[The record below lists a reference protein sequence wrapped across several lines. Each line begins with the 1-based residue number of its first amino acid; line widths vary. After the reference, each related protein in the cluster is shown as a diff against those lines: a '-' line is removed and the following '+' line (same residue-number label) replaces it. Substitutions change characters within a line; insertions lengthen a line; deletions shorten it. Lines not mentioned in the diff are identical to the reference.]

1 MSFATVTRRG
11 FLKGACMLSG
21 GILLGIRM
29 TGKAGA
35 DKQFSKR
42 ASQDNAQVRTLYE
55 SYLGKPLGHKSE
67 ELLHT
72 KWFDKSG
79 ALKELTA
86 KGVYPNSRHVKE
98 FVASGYPYDE

>member
-1 MSFATVTRRG
+1 MASTVPTNNSPKE
-11 FLKGACMLSG
+11 LPK
-21 GILLGIRM
+21 
-29 TGKAGA
+29 T
-35 DKQFSKR
+35 
-42 ASQDNAQVRTLYE
+42 T
-55 SYLGKPLGHKSE
+55 LGHKSE

>member
-1 MSFATVTRRG
+1 MGSEM
-11 FLKGACMLSG
+11 C
-21 GILLGIRM
+21 IR
-29 TGKAGA
+29 
-35 DKQFSKR
+35 DR
-42 ASQDNAQVRTLYE
+42 VRTLYE

-98 FVASGYPYDE
+98 FVASGYPYGE

>member
-1 MSFATVTRRG
+1 M
-11 FLKGACMLSG
+11 
-21 GILLGIRM
+21 
-29 TGKAGA
+29 
-35 DKQFSKR
+35 
-42 ASQDNAQVRTLYE
+42 
-55 SYLGKPLGHKSE
+55 P

-86 KGVYPNSRHVKE
+86 KGVYPNPRHVKE